1 MTQLDGHGMVRN
13 YFAPETAFGDRQ
25 DFVDALIRA
34 YDKAAERA
42 NRSARAAISIG
53 CAKAMAAARWD
64 AAIALTIEH
73 ILCML
78 PTNTDEGD
86 DEGDKAFNT
95 PKSPD
100 FET

>member
-1 MTQLDGHGMVRN
+1 MTQLDGRGMVRD

-42 NRSARAAISIG
+42 NRSARAAIRIG
-53 CAKAMAAARWD
+53 GAKAMDAARWD
-64 AAIALTIEH
+64 EAVVATLERV
-73 ILCML
+73 LCML
-78 PTNTDEGD
+78 PHNSDEGGGD
-86 DEGDKAFNT
+86 GDKDIEL
-95 PKSPD
+95 PERPD